1 MLKKT
6 SFVAGLLLLAS
17 VAGAEGTKN
26 VKENPAQDRR
36 VQYLES
42 LSKAKTEVLAIGTGV
57 DELLKA
63 VNEAKAS
70 GDKAKMKAA
79 LEASAKHLTEMKTH
93 VMDCEKHMQELEQ
106 SMSTKD

>member
-1 MLKKT
+1 MLTKT
-6 SFVAGLLLLAS
+6 PFFAGLFLLATL
-17 VAGAEGTKN
+17 AGAEGTKN

-36 VQYLES
+36 QAYLET
-42 LSKAKTEVLAIGTGV
+42 LGKAQTEVKAIGTGV

-63 VNEAKAS
+63 VTDAKAS

-79 LEASAKHLTEMKTH
+79 LDATAKHLTEMKTH

-106 SMSTKD
+106 SMSTKE